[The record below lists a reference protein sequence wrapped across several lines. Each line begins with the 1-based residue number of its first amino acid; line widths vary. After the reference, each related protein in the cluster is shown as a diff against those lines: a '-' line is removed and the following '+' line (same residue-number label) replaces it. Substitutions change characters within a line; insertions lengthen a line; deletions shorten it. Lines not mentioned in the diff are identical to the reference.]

1 MASRLGL
8 ARIIDWGRACDRE
21 ELAYVLVRLTRIMQ
35 ERNAREAEVLL
46 PGKVKR
52 TARTRRT
59 KEQII
64 ADENAQHVENQQAI
78 SA

>member
-21 ELAYVLVRLTRIMQ
+21 ELAYVLVRLTAIAR
-35 ERNAREAEVLL
+35 ERNDRERETLL
-46 PGKVKR
+46 PGKQKR
-52 TARTRRT
+52 TTRT
-59 KEQII
+59 KKPT
-64 ADENAQHVENQQAI
+64 NAQETAAQMGIPETEKAV